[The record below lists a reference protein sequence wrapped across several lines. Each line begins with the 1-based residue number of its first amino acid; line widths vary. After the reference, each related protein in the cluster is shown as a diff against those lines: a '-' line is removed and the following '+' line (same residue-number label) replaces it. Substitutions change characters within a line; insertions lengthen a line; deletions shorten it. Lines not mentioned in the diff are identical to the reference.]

1 VTASNGPALEGL
13 KVADLSGG
21 LAGPLSAMIL
31 GDLGAEVY
39 KIETVDRGDL
49 TRYVDPT
56 MFQALNRNKRSLAV
70 NLKAPQ
76 GLDVLR
82 RLVPKLDV
90 FIENF
95 RPGVVERLGLGYEAV
110 SALNPAIVYAS
121 FTGFGA
127 TGPDSQRRAVDQVA
141 QAETGFLGLNG
152 GPGGKP
158 TPVRVTVVDVTGGL
172 ALAQGILAAL
182 LRRVRTSRG
191 AHVETNLLDAALFQQ
206 INGIAHYSSTGKE
219 PAEQE
224 PMGAPAGVFQT
235 RDGAIYLGTFYQEHF
250 EAACKIVGLDEL
262 AADPAYSNI
271 EKRGRALSHIN
282 ALFSERF
289 AQWARADLLSKF
301 DKAGLLYATVKTY
314 AETVASPQ
322 IQLNQTLF
330 QLGGAAGDILGV
342 RLPFRLDRDIGAEHT
357 APPRLGQ
364 HTTEILDELGL
375 ADSTRDLLD
384 TGIVVQG

>member
-1 VTASNGPALEGL
+1 MTASDGAPLEGL

-21 LAGPLSAMIL
+21 MAGPLSAMIL

-70 NLKAPQ
+70 NLKEPR
-76 GLDVLR
+76 GLAVMQ
-82 RLVPKLDV
+82 RLLPKLDV

-95 RPGVVERLGLGYEAV
+95 RPGAVERLGLGYEAV
-110 SALNPAIVYAS
+110 NNANRGIVYAS

-127 TGPDSQRRAVDQVA
+127 TGPDSLRRAVDQVA
-141 QAETGFLGLNG
+141 QAETGLLGLNG

-158 TPVRVTVVDVTGGL
+158 TPIRVTVVDITGGL
-172 ALAQGILAAL
+172 ALADGILAAL
-182 LRRVRTSRG
+182 FRRVRTGRGSR
-191 AHVETNLLDAALFQQ
+191 VETNLLDAALFQQ

-219 PAEQE
+219 PGEQE

-250 EAACKIVGLDEL
+250 AAACHIVGLDEL
-262 AADPAYSNI
+262 ANDPAYANI
-271 EKRGRALSHIN
+271 ELRGRALVHIN

-289 AQWARADLLSKF
+289 AQWSRSDLLREF
-301 DKAGLLYATVKTY
+301 DSAGLLYAAVKTY

-322 IQLNQTLF
+322 IQLNKTLF
-330 QLGGAAGDILGV
+330 GLAGGGILGV
-342 RLPFRLDRDIGAEHT
+342 RLPFRLDGELGPTPT

-364 HTTEILDELGL
+364 HTSEILGELGL
-375 ADSTRDLLD
+375 AESTGALLD
-384 TGIVVQG
+384 AGVVVQG